1 MPATLEQRSGTITVP
16 YLEHYPEQGGPAE
29 RVAVLKIPFTLG
41 RSEDADHTVY
51 SSKVSKE
58 HASIQRAGEFYVIR
72 DLDSTNGT
80 FVNGER
86 ITELVLT
93 DGDIVHLAHVEF
105 CFRHEAPGQQS
116 AQSVHDTIVDRTQ
129 AVVSGRPDSIIRG
142 SRLLRELIARE
153 AVTIAFQPIVD
164 LRSHTIVGYEALGR
178 GNFPGLA
185 RSPAL
190 LLSLADQCDLSIAL
204 SELFR
209 RAAIAKSSR
218 LPAGAKLF
226 VNVHA
231 RELSNP
237 GFYESLHALRR
248 QLPPGRPLV
257 IEIAESS
264 VTDIDAMARHKS
276 VFEMLGFEFAYDDFG
291 AGQARLLE
299 LADSPP
305 NYLKIDM
312 SVIHGIEQAKS
323 RQDVVQALLQ
333 VVGALGVR
341 IVAEGIESEEVA
353 VICRQLGCH
362 LGQGYL
368 FGRPE

>member
-1 MPATLEQRSGTITVP
+1 VAPTTLQQTGAITVP

-29 RVAVLKIPFTLG
+29 RVAVLKIPFTIG

-58 HASIQRAGEFYVIR
+58 HASILQVGEGYAIR

-80 FVNGER
+80 FVNGDR
-86 ITELVLT
+86 VTEFVLA

-105 CFRHEAPGQQS
+105 CFRHEMPGQRS
-116 AQSVHDTIVDRTQ
+116 GDHLNGNGVDRTQ
-129 AVVSGRPDSIIRG
+129 AVIALRPDSIIRG
-142 SRLLRELIARE
+142 SRLLREMIAHE
-153 AVTIAFQPIVD
+153 AVEIAFQPIGD
-164 LRSHTIVGYEALGR
+164 LRTHTIVGYEALGR
-178 GNFPGLA
+178 GACTGLP

-190 LLSLADQCDLSIAL
+190 LLSLADQCDLSIQL

-209 RAAIAKSSR
+209 RVAIAKAVR

-231 RELSNP
+231 RELS
-237 GFYESLHALRR
+237 GTAFYESLHSLRR

-264 VTDIDAMARHKS
+264 VTDIEAMKRHKA

-299 LADSPP
+299 LADTPP

-312 SVIHGIEQAKS
+312 SLIHGIEQAKS
-323 RQDVVQALLQ
+323 RQDMVHALLQ
-333 VVGALGVR
+333 VVSALGVR

>member
-1 MPATLEQRSGTITVP
+1 VASTILQRSGTITVP

-29 RVAVLKIPFTLG
+29 RVAVLRIPFRLG
-41 RSEDADHTVY
+41 RSEEVDHTVY

-58 HASIQRAGEFYVIR
+58 HATILRIGDHYAIR

-86 ITELVLT
+86 ITEFVLA

-105 CFRHEAPGQQS
+105 CFRHESPGQRS
-116 AQSVHDTIVDRTQ
+116 TDRLRDTAVDRTQ

-142 SRLLRELIARE
+142 SRLLREMIAHE
-153 AVTIAFQPIVD
+153 AVEIAFQPIVD

-190 LLSLADQCDLSIAL
+190 LLSLADQCDLSIQL

-209 RAAIAKSSR
+209 RVAIAKAAR
-218 LPAGAKLF
+218 LPAGTKLF

-231 RELSNP
+231 RELAHQ
-237 GFYESLHALRR
+237 GFYESLHSIRR
-248 QLPPGRPLV
+248 KLPANRTLV
-257 IEIAESS
+257 VEIAESS
-264 VTDIDAMARHKS
+264 VTDIEAMARHKA
-276 VFEMLGFEFAYDDFG
+276 VFEMLGFQFAYDDFG

-299 LADSPP
+299 LADTPP

-312 SVIHGIEQAKS
+312 SLIHGIEQAKS

-333 VVGALGVR
+333 VVSALGVQ

-353 VICRQLGCH
+353 RICRQLGCH

>member
-1 MPATLEQRSGTITVP
+1 VAAPTLLRSGTITVP

-29 RVAVLKIPFTLG
+29 RVAVLRLPFVLG
-41 RSEDADHTVY
+41 RSEDADHTIY

-58 HASIQRAGEFYVIR
+58 HASIQRIGDHYAIR

-86 ITELVLT
+86 VTEFVLA

-105 CFRHEAPGQQS
+105 CFRHETPGQRPS
-116 AQSVHDTIVDRTQ
+116 DRLHDTMVDRTQ
-129 AVVSGRPDSIIRG
+129 AVASGRPDSIIRG
-142 SRLLRELIARE
+142 SRLLRELIAHE
-153 AVTIAFQPIVD
+153 AVEIVFQPIVD
-164 LRSHTIVGYEALGR
+164 LRTHTIVGYEALGR
-178 GNFPGLA
+178 GSFPGLA

-190 LLSLADQCDLSIAL
+190 LLSLADQCDLSIPL

-209 RAAIAKSSR
+209 RVTIAKAAR

-226 VNVHA
+226 LNVHA
-231 RELSNP
+231 RELAGP
-237 GFYESLHALRR
+237 AFYESLHSLRR
-248 QLPPGRPLV
+248 LLPPSRPVV

-264 VTDIDAMARHKS
+264 VTDIEAMARHKS
-276 VFEMLGFEFAYDDFG
+276 VFQMLGFEFAYDDFG

-299 LADSPP
+299 LADTPP
-305 NYLKIDM
+305 NYLKLDM
-312 SVIHGIEQAKS
+312 SLIHGIEQAKS
-323 RQDVVQALLQ
+323 RQDMVHALLQ
-333 VVGALGVR
+333 VVSALGVR

-353 VICRQLGCH
+353 VVCRQLGCH
-362 LGQGYL
+362 FGQGYL

>member
-1 MPATLEQRSGTITVP
+1 MAATTLQRAGTITVP

-58 HASIQRAGEFYVIR
+58 HAAILRVGDHYAIR

-86 ITELVLT
+86 VSEFVLA

-105 CFRHEAPGQQS
+105 CFRRELPGQRTDRL
-116 AQSVHDTIVDRTQ
+116 HDTGVDRTQ
-129 AVVSGRPDSIIRG
+129 AVVAGRPDSIIRG
-142 SRLLRELIARE
+142 SRLLREMIARE
-153 AVTIAFQPIVD
+153 AVDIAFQPIVD
-164 LRSHTIVGYEALGR
+164 LRTHTIVGYEALGR

-190 LLSLADQCDLSIAL
+190 LLSLADQCDLSVPL

-209 RAAIAKSSR
+209 RVAIARSAR
-218 LPAGAKLF
+218 LPAGTKLF

-231 RELSNP
+231 RELASQA
-237 GFYESLHALRR
+237 FYESLHSLRR
-248 QLPPGRPLV
+248 QLPPARPLV

-264 VTDIDAMARHKS
+264 VTDIEAMARHKS

-299 LADSPP
+299 LADTPP

-312 SVIHGIEQAKS
+312 SLIHGIEQAKS
-323 RQDVVQALLQ
+323 RQDMVQALLQ
-333 VVGALGVR
+333 VVSALGVR

-353 VICRQLGCH
+353 IICRQLGCH